1 MRQGALCK
9 GCNKNSNQ
17 FLPNKERDIDP
28 LTLLAM
34 ANGCVAAIR
43 KGCELYKEVKGTVAQ
58 AQKTVKEVQAIA
70 EEVGGFFGFFKKK
83 KPKPTEPVVAPKP
96 KKAEAEVWDEGRVVA
111 DLAANLSQFFKV
123 QQQLADHIREE
134 EEKSKTVYDPNQ
146 NIMESALNRELAKTQ
161 FEKLAK
167 EIREIMVYQS
177 PPELGNLYTRVNAM
191 RVQIIE
197 EQEEARLAQEKRQRE
212 AEWQRR
218 KVISAIQDKA
228 IYGVACLVFVLYL
241 ALFFSLLVMDRKVR
255 WGF

>member
-1 MRQGALCK
+1 
-9 GCNKNSNQ
+9 
-17 FLPNKERDIDP
+17 
-28 LTLLAM
+28 M

-43 KGCELYKEVKGTVAQ
+43 KGCELYKDVKGTISA
-58 AQKTVKEVQAIA
+58 AQKTAKEVTAIA

-83 KPKPTEPVVAPKP
+83 KPTSTPVAKP
-96 KKAEAEVWDEGRVVA
+96 KKADPEIWDENKVVA
-111 DLAANLSQFFKV
+111 DLAANLGQFFKI

-134 EEKSKTVYDPNQ
+134 EEKSKNVYDPDQ

-161 FEKLAK
+161 FEKLSK

-177 PPELGNLYTRVNAM
+177 PKELGNLYTRVNQM

-197 EQEEARLAQEKRQRE
+197 EQEQARLAQEKRIRE

-228 IYGVACLVFVLYL
+228 IYGVACLVFLLYL
-241 ALFFSLLVMDRKVR
+241 VLFFTLLVMDRKVR

>member
-1 MRQGALCK
+1 
-9 GCNKNSNQ
+9 
-17 FLPNKERDIDP
+17 
-28 LTLLAM
+28 M

-43 KGCELYKEVKGTVAQ
+43 KGCELYKDVKGTISA
-58 AQKTVKEVQAIA
+58 AQKTAKEVTAIA

-83 KPKPTEPVVAPKP
+83 KKPTATPVATPKP
-96 KKAEAEVWDEGRVVA
+96 KKAEPEVWDENKVVA
-111 DLAANLSQFFKV
+111 DLAANLGQFFKI

-134 EEKSKTVYDPNQ
+134 EEKSKNVYDPNQ

-161 FEKLAK
+161 FEKLSK

-177 PPELGNLYTRVNAM
+177 PKELGNLYTRVNQM

-197 EQEEARLAQEKRQRE
+197 EQEQARLAQEKRIRE

-228 IYGVACLVFVLYL
+228 IYGVACLVFLLYL
-241 ALFFSLLVMDRKVR
+241 ALFFTLLVMDRKVR

>member
-1 MRQGALCK
+1 MRPISLAKVQ
-9 GCNKNSNQ
+9 
-17 FLPNKERDIDP
+17 EIDP

-43 KGCELYKEVKGTVAQ
+43 KGCDLYKEVKGTVAE
-58 AQKTVKEVQAIA
+58 AQKTAKEVQAIVQ
-70 EEVGGFFGFFKKK
+70 EVGGFFGFFKKK
-83 KPKPTEPVVAPKP
+83 KPIEPAPKP

-212 AEWQRR
+212 IEWQRR

-228 IYGVACLVFVLYL
+228 IYAAVCIAFLLYL

>member
-1 MRQGALCK
+1 V
-9 GCNKNSNQ
+9 
-17 FLPNKERDIDP
+17 DP

-43 KGCELYKEVKGTVAQ
+43 KGCELYKEVKGTVAS
-58 AQKTVKEVQAIA
+58 AQKTAKEVQAIA
-70 EEVGGFFGFFKKK
+70 KEVGGFFGFFKKK
-83 KPKPTEPVVAPKP
+83 PKPAEIVAPKA
-96 KKAEAEVWDEGRVVA
+96 KKAEPEVWDEGRVVS

-197 EQEEARLAQEKRQRE
+197 EQEEARLAQEQRQRE
-212 AEWQRR
+212 AAWQRR
-218 KVISAIQDKA
+218 RVISAIQDKA
-228 IYGVACLVFVLYL
+228 IYIGACIAILLYL

>member
-1 MRQGALCK
+1 
-9 GCNKNSNQ
+9 
-17 FLPNKERDIDP
+17 
-28 LTLLAM
+28 M

-43 KGCELYKEVKGTVAQ
+43 KGCELYKDVKGTISA
-58 AQKTVKEVQAIA
+58 AQKTAKEVTAIA

-83 KPKPTEPVVAPKP
+83 PTSTPVAQAKP
-96 KKAEAEVWDEGRVVA
+96 KKAEPEVWDENKVVA
-111 DLAANLSQFFKV
+111 DLAANLGQFFKI

-134 EEKSKTVYDPNQ
+134 EEKSKNVYDPNQ

-161 FEKLAK
+161 FEKLSK

-177 PPELGNLYTRVNAM
+177 PKELGNLYTRVNQM

-197 EQEEARLAQEKRQRE
+197 EQEQARLAQEKRIRE

-228 IYGVACLVFVLYL
+228 IYGVACLVFLLYL
-241 ALFFSLLVMDRKVR
+241 VLFFTLLVMDRKVR

>member
-1 MRQGALCK
+1 
-9 GCNKNSNQ
+9 
-17 FLPNKERDIDP
+17 
-28 LTLLAM
+28 M

-43 KGCELYKEVKGTVAQ
+43 KGCELYKEVKGTVAS
-58 AQKTVKEVQAIA
+58 AQKTAKEVQAIA
-70 EEVGGFFGFFKKK
+70 KEVGGFFGFFKKK
-83 KPKPTEPVVAPKP
+83 PKPAEIVAPKA
-96 KKAEAEVWDEGRVVA
+96 KKAEPEVWDEGRVVS

-167 EIREIMVYQS
+167 EIRKIMVYQS

-197 EQEEARLAQEKRQRE
+197 EQEEARLAQEKKQRE
-212 AEWQRR
+212 IEWQRR

-228 IYGVACLVFVLYL
+228 IYAAVCIAFLLYL

>member
-1 MRQGALCK
+1 
-9 GCNKNSNQ
+9 
-17 FLPNKERDIDP
+17 
-28 LTLLAM
+28 M

-43 KGCELYKEVKGTVAQ
+43 KGCVLYKDVKGTISA
-58 AQKTVKEVQAIA
+58 AQKTAKEVTAIA

-83 KPKPTEPVVAPKP
+83 KKPTDKPVDAPKP
-96 KKAEAEVWDEGRVVA
+96 KKAEPEVWDENKVVA
-111 DLAANLSQFFKV
+111 DLAANLGQFFKI

-134 EEKSKTVYDPNQ
+134 EEKSKNVYDPNQ

-161 FEKLAK
+161 FEKLSK

-177 PPELGNLYTRVNAM
+177 PKELGNLYTRVNQM

-197 EQEEARLAQEKRQRE
+197 EQEQARLAQEKRIRE
-212 AEWQRR
+212 AEWKRR
-218 KVISAIQDKA
+218 KMISAIQDKA
-228 IYGVACLVFVLYL
+228 IYGVVCLIFMLYL

>member
-1 MRQGALCK
+1 
-9 GCNKNSNQ
+9 
-17 FLPNKERDIDP
+17 
-28 LTLLAM
+28 M

-43 KGCELYKEVKGTVAQ
+43 KGCELYKDVKGTISA
-58 AQKTVKEVQAIA
+58 AQKTAKEVTAIA

-83 KPKPTEPVVAPKP
+83 KKPTDKPAPKP
-96 KKAEAEVWDEGRVVA
+96 KKAEPEVWDENKVVA
-111 DLAANLSQFFKV
+111 DLAANLGQFFKI

-134 EEKSKTVYDPNQ
+134 EEKSKNVYDPNQ

-161 FEKLAK
+161 FEKLSK

-177 PPELGNLYTRVNAM
+177 PKELGNLYTRVNQM

-197 EQEEARLAQEKRQRE
+197 EQEQARLAQEKRIRE

-228 IYGVACLVFVLYL
+228 IYGVVCLIFMLYL
-241 ALFFSLLVMDRKVR
+241 ALFFTLLVMDRKVR

>member
-1 MRQGALCK
+1 
-9 GCNKNSNQ
+9 
-17 FLPNKERDIDP
+17 
-28 LTLLAM
+28 M

-43 KGCELYKEVKGTVAQ
+43 KGCELYKDVKGTIAA
-58 AQKTVKEVQAIA
+58 AQKTAKEVTAIA
-70 EEVGGFFGFFKKK
+70 EEVGGFFSFFKKK
-83 KPKPTEPVVAPKP
+83 KPTSTPVAQVKP
-96 KKAEAEVWDEGRVVA
+96 KKAEPEVWDENKVVA
-111 DLAANLSQFFKV
+111 DLAANLGQFFKI

-134 EEKSKTVYDPNQ
+134 EEKSKNVYDPNQ

-161 FEKLAK
+161 FEKLSK

-177 PPELGNLYTRVNAM
+177 PKELGNLYTRVNQM

-197 EQEEARLAQEKRQRE
+197 EQEQARLAQEKRIRE

-228 IYGVACLVFVLYL
+228 IYGVACLIFLLYL
-241 ALFFSLLVMDRKVR
+241 TLFFSLLVMDRKVR

>member
-1 MRQGALCK
+1 
-9 GCNKNSNQ
+9 
-17 FLPNKERDIDP
+17 
-28 LTLLAM
+28 M

-43 KGCELYKEVKGTVAQ
+43 KGCELYKDVKGTISA
-58 AQKTVKEVQAIA
+58 AQKTAKEVTAIA

-83 KPKPTEPVVAPKP
+83 PKPTATPVAAPKP
-96 KKAEAEVWDEGRVVA
+96 KKAEPEVWDEGKVIA
-111 DLAANLSQFFKV
+111 DLAANLGQFFKI

-134 EEKSKTVYDPNQ
+134 EEKSKNVYDPNQ

-161 FEKLAK
+161 FEKLSK

-177 PPELGNLYTRVNAM
+177 PKELGNLYTRVNQM

-197 EQEEARLAQEKRQRE
+197 EQEQARLAQEKRIRE

-228 IYGVACLVFVLYL
+228 IYGVVCLIFMLYL

>member
-1 MRQGALCK
+1 
-9 GCNKNSNQ
+9 
-17 FLPNKERDIDP
+17 
-28 LTLLAM
+28 M

-43 KGCELYKEVKGTVAQ
+43 KGCELYKEVKGTVAS
-58 AQKTVKEVQAIA
+58 AQKTAKEVQAIA
-70 EEVGGFFGFFKKK
+70 KEVGGFFGFFKKK
-83 KPKPTEPVVAPKP
+83 PKPAEIVAPKA
-96 KKAEAEVWDEGRVVA
+96 KKAEPEVWDEGRVVS

-197 EQEEARLAQEKRQRE
+197 EQEEARLAQEQRQRE
-212 AEWQRR
+212 AAWQRR

-228 IYGVACLVFVLYL
+228 IYAAVCIVFLLYL

>member
-1 MRQGALCK
+1 
-9 GCNKNSNQ
+9 
-17 FLPNKERDIDP
+17 
-28 LTLLAM
+28 M

-43 KGCELYKEVKGTVAQ
+43 KGCELYKDVKGTISA
-58 AQKTVKEVQAIA
+58 AQKTAKEVTAIA

-83 KPKPTEPVVAPKP
+83 KKPTDKPVDAPKP
-96 KKAEAEVWDEGRVVA
+96 KKAEPEIWDENKVVA
-111 DLAANLSQFFKV
+111 DLAANLGQFFKI

-134 EEKSKTVYDPNQ
+134 EEKSKNVYDPNQ

-161 FEKLAK
+161 FEKLSK

-177 PPELGNLYTRVNAM
+177 PKELGNLYTRVNQM

-197 EQEEARLAQEKRQRE
+197 EQEQARLAQEKRIRE

-228 IYGVACLVFVLYL
+228 IYGVACLVFLLYL
-241 ALFFSLLVMDRKVR
+241 VLFFTLLVMDRKVR

>member
-1 MRQGALCK
+1 
-9 GCNKNSNQ
+9 
-17 FLPNKERDIDP
+17 
-28 LTLLAM
+28 M

-43 KGCELYKEVKGTVAQ
+43 KGCDLYKEVKGTVAE
-58 AQKTVKEVQAIA
+58 AKKVAGEVQDIA
-70 EEVGGFFGFFKKK
+70 KEVGGFFGFFKR
-83 KPKPTEPVVAPKP
+83 KPVSVAPKA
-96 KKAEAEVWDEGRVVA
+96 KKVEAKVWDENAVVV

-197 EQEEARLAQEKRQRE
+197 EQEEARLAQETRE
-212 AEWQRR
+212 LEAAWQRR

-228 IYGVACLVFVLYL
+228 IYGVACLIFVLYL

>member
-1 MRQGALCK
+1 
-9 GCNKNSNQ
+9 
-17 FLPNKERDIDP
+17 
-28 LTLLAM
+28 M

-43 KGCELYKEVKGTVAQ
+43 KGCELYKDVKGTISA
-58 AQKTVKEVQAIA
+58 AQKTAKEVTAIA

-83 KPKPTEPVVAPKP
+83 KKPTDKPVEAPKP
-96 KKAEAEVWDEGRVVA
+96 KKAEPEIWDENRVVA
-111 DLAANLSQFFKV
+111 DLAANLGQFFKI

-134 EEKSKTVYDPNQ
+134 EEKSKNVYDPNQ

-161 FEKLAK
+161 FEKLSK

-177 PPELGNLYTRVNAM
+177 PKELGNLYTRVNQM

-197 EQEEARLAQEKRQRE
+197 EQEQARLAQEKRIRE

-228 IYGVACLVFVLYL
+228 IYGVACLVFLLYL
-241 ALFFSLLVMDRKVR
+241 VLFFTLLVMDRKAR

>member
-1 MRQGALCK
+1 
-9 GCNKNSNQ
+9 
-17 FLPNKERDIDP
+17 
-28 LTLLAM
+28 M

-43 KGCELYKEVKGTVAQ
+43 KGCELYKDVKGTIAA
-58 AQKTVKEVQAIA
+58 AQKTAKEVTAIA
-70 EEVGGFFGFFKKK
+70 EEVGGFFGFFKAKK
-83 KPKPTEPVVAPKP
+83 KPTSTPVAQAKP
-96 KKAEAEVWDEGRVVA
+96 KKAEPEVWDENKVVA
-111 DLAANLSQFFKV
+111 DLAANLGQFFKI

-134 EEKSKTVYDPNQ
+134 EEKSKNVYDPDQ

-161 FEKLAK
+161 FEKLSK

-177 PPELGNLYTRVNAM
+177 PKELGNLYTRVNQM

-197 EQEEARLAQEKRQRE
+197 EQEQARLAQEKRIRE

-228 IYGVACLVFVLYL
+228 IYGVACLIFLLYL
-241 ALFFSLLVMDRKVR
+241 VLFFTLLVMDRKVR